1 MRFLLMVVGFLIL
14 MFVGTFVF
22 LFTPIGNP
30 IVAGI
35 IESKIV
41 ENTKLNAK
49 FQNFKLS
56 WGQIDTTLVIDSNTI
71 VLAGE
76 YNLFA
81 KSFDLTYK
89 VNLDDMKS
97 FSALLNKE
105 IYGKLNLKGDI
116 KGDLQTTK
124 ITGLSDIASS
134 DTNFEVELKELYPS
148 QITASIQNAKLSEI
162 LAMIGEKQYADATI
176 NIDTLIKDF
185 DPNNLDGLVKAV
197 LSNGKVNTALIKKEF
212 DIDLPNTNFTLQ
224 ADALMQENIEYNLD
238 FDSNLAR
245 IFSNG
250 QVNPKLLA
258 VDAKYNINISELG
271 LFAPIINYP
280 LKGAIKAN
288 GSINGDE
295 KSMDVIL
302 KSDIAKSDTLIK
314 LNLKDFEANT
324 INGKIINLDSKTLFS
339 MLSLPSYIDSKIDI
353 DLLVNSAK
361 LGKLDGKIKTFIN
374 KASFVSKTIKDEFDI
389 DLPINNKFEAIINT
403 DLTQN
408 LAKSNIDFKSTIA
421 NLSTKESIVN
431 LEDISIKSDYSLNIS
446 DLNNLYFITNQKLIG
461 SMIINGD
468 IYKKDESLKVNANS
482 KTLGG
487 EFLMNMVNEDIKVE
501 LKSLEIGQI
510 LKMLDY
516 QQFFLGKING
526 DINYNTLKESGKV
539 NADFA
544 GGHFAKNNLTTI
556 IAGLTGIDILKETF
570 SKATLNSTINKN
582 IINTNLDMSSS
593 VIDIK
598 TQNALLDTQNQTID
612 ALLEIQAAKLPLKA
626 KISGKTNSPN
636 ISVEGQGAMVEKAK
650 EKINKEVDR
659 AIKKHLGDEGKNLLK
674 GLFK

>member
-1 MRFLLMVVGFLIL
+1 
-14 MFVGTFVF
+14 
-22 LFTPIGNP
+22 
-30 IVAGI
+30 
-35 IESKIV
+35 
-41 ENTKLNAK
+41 
-49 FQNFKLS
+49 
-56 WGQIDTTLVIDSNTI
+56 
-71 VLAGE
+71 
-76 YNLFA
+76 
-81 KSFDLTYK
+81 
-89 VNLDDMKS
+89 
-97 FSALLNKE
+97 
-105 IYGKLNLKGDI
+105 
-116 KGDLQTTK
+116 
-124 ITGLSDIASS
+124 
-134 DTNFEVELKELYPS
+134 
-148 QITASIQNAKLSEI
+148 
-162 LAMIGEKQYADATI
+162 
-176 NIDTLIKDF
+176 
-185 DPNNLDGLVKAV
+185 
-197 LSNGKVNTALIKKEF
+197 
-212 DIDLPNTNFTLQ
+212 
-224 ADALMQENIEYNLD
+224 MQENIEYNLD

-295 KSMDVIL
+295 KSMDVVL

-374 KASFVSKTIKDEFDI
+374 KASFVNKTIKDEFDI

-403 DLTQN
+403 DLIQN

-487 EFLMNMVNEDIKVE
+487 EFLMNMINEDIKVD

-516 QQFFLGKING
+516 QHFFLGKING

-539 NADFA
+539 KADFA

-636 ISVEGQGAMVEKAK
+636 ISVEGQGAMEEKAK

-659 AIKKHLGDEGKNLLK
+659 AI
-674 GLFK
+674 